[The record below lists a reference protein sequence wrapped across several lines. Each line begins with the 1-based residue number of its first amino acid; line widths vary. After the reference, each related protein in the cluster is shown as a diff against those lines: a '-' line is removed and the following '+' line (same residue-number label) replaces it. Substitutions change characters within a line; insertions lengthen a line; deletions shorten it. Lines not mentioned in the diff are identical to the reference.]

1 MLGST
6 LLRCG
11 LAALFALAAAPAPA
25 ADRVLVLT
33 SLQPTYSI
41 AHALAKGTAID
52 VQQAFPADIGM
63 DQQSPYLAR
72 RRREDFIAAA
82 QKAAAVVTIRKTW
95 ESDPLFPAVRRVNIR
110 AIEID
115 ASSPLSP
122 ELAGVALLPA
132 GKDGA
137 NGAVSPYIWLNPTNA
152 IRMTDIVAADLRRL
166 SEADA
171 KTIDA
176 NQVAFRQRILAL
188 KTEFEAK
195 LAELDD
201 PSVILLSPELGYL
214 TGGLGVDVAATF
226 TKPGFDWNDADA
238 AALADKIAASGVRG
252 VIAMAKPKDAVA
264 AAIAKAGGR
273 LAVLDPIDPGLAGA
287 DGKTDPD
294 GFVMALRANFERL
307 LTAMKP

>member
-6 LLRCG
+6 LRRSG
-11 LAALFALAAAPAPA
+11 LAALLVLAAVPASA

-41 AHALAKGTAID
+41 AQALAKGTKID
-52 VQQAFPADIGM
+52 VRQAFPADIGM
-63 DQQSPYLAR
+63 DQQASYLAR
-72 RRREDFIAAA
+72 RRRDDFIAAA
-82 QKAAAVVTIRKTW
+82 KEADAVVTIRKTW
-95 ESDPLFPAVRRVNIR
+95 EADPLFPAVRRINIR
-110 AIEID
+110 TIEID

-137 NGAVSPYIWLNPTNA
+137 KGAVSPYIWLNPTNA
-152 IRMTDIVAADLRRL
+152 VRMTDIVAADLRRL

-171 KTIDA
+171 QTIDA

-188 KTEFEAK
+188 KAEFESK
-195 LAELDD
+195 LSEIDD
-201 PSVILLSPELGYL
+201 PSVILLNPELAYL

-226 TKPGFDWNDADA
+226 AKPGFDWTDADA
-238 AALADKIAASGVRG
+238 AALVDKMASSGVRG
-252 VIAMAKPKDAVA
+252 VVAMGKPKDAVA

-273 LAVLDPIDPGLAGA
+273 LAILDPIDPGLAGA

-294 GFVMALRANFERL
+294 GFLTVLRANLERL
-307 LTAMKP
+307 LAAMKP

>member
-11 LAALFALAAAPAPA
+11 LAALFALVAAPASA

-33 SLQPTYSI
+33 SLQSTYSI
-41 AHALAKGTAID
+41 AHALAKDTRID
-52 VQQAFPADIGM
+52 VRQAFPADIGM
-63 DQQSPYLAR
+63 DQQAPYLAR
-72 RRREDFIAAA
+72 RRRDDFIAAA
-82 QKAAAVVTIRKTW
+82 READAVVTIRRTW
-95 ESDPLFPAVRRVNIR
+95 EAGPLFPAVRRVNIR
-110 AIEID
+110 TIEID
-115 ASSPLSP
+115 ASSPFSP

-132 GKDGA
+132 GAK
-137 NGAVSPYIWLNPTNA
+137 GAVSPYIWLNPANA
-152 IRMTDIVAADLRRL
+152 VRMTDIVAADLRRL

-171 KTIDA
+171 KIIDA

-201 PSVILLSPELGYL
+201 PSVILLSPELAYL
-214 TGGLGVDVAATF
+214 TSGLGVDVAATF
-226 TKPGFDWNDADA
+226 AKPGFDWTDADA
-238 AALADKIAASGVRG
+238 AALVDKMATSGVRG
-252 VIAMAKPKDAVA
+252 VAAMGKPKDMVI

-294 GFVMALRANFERL
+294 GFITALRANLERL
-307 LTAMKP
+307 LAAMKL